1 MKTAP
6 IVLFVYNRLEHTKQ
20 TLQALKANA
29 LAVDSDLFIY
39 SDGPRSEAEITNIQE
54 VRKYIKSVKGFNSV
68 TVVER
73 NKNYGLANSI
83 IDGVTNICNRY
94 GKVIVLEDDIVTSPY
109 FLDYMNNALE
119 VYKDEAQV
127 ASIHG
132 YTYPTTNTL
141 PESFFIRGADCWG
154 WATWQRA
161 WEFFE
166 TDGKKLLKSLQDQN
180 LIDRFDFN
188 HTYPFSRM
196 LEDQIK
202 GKNNSWAIRWHATC
216 FIKNFLTLYP
226 GQSLIQNIG
235 FDNSGTHC
243 SNTDIYNQT
252 VSIKP
257 IKLQKLKIVE
267 NEFARKEFES
277 FFREKNKITLRR
289 RLKSLAFKIK
299 RYFC

>member
-1 MKTAP
+1 LKTAP

-132 YTYPTTNTL
+132 YTYPTTNAL

-161 WEFFE
+161 WEHFE

-289 RLKSLAFKIK
+289 RLKSLALKIK
-299 RYFC
+299 RYIS